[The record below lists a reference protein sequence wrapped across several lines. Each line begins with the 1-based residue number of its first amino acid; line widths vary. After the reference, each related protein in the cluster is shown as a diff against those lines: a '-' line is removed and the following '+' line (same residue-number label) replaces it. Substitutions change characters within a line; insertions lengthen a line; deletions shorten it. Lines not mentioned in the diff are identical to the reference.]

1 MINGQYVIVFFDFDE
16 TRITPGSIS
25 AINFLI
31 KYLNSNPNAS
41 VDVIGYADELGDFNY
56 NINLSK
62 RRAER
67 VMEMIVRSGVDAK
80 RLRLVVKGEDNSVP
94 KESKLA
100 RQLVRRVAFK
110 VSE

>member
-1 MINGQYVIVFFDFDE
+1 MGKYVNVFLTFDE

-31 KYLNSNPNAS
+31 KYLNANPNAN

-62 RRAER
+62 E
-67 VMEMIVRSGVDAK
+67 EP
-80 RLRLVVKGEDNSVP
+80 KGNGNDR
-94 KESKLA
+94 KIWY
-100 RQLVRRVAFK
+100 RC
-110 VSE
+110 